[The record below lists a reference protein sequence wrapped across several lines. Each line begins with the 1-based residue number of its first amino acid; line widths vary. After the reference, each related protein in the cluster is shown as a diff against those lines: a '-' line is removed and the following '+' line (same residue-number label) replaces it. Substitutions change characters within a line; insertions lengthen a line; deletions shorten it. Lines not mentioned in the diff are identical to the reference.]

1 MTRLSAARVV
11 ATAFG
16 IGAGLFG
23 LEHGFFETQQGNIA
37 PSGLVIS
44 AIGPPCEPASAWH
57 ACEPALTVIPNFL
70 VTGVVAMVVALVVL
84 IWTLRPRVAAA
95 TQPPRERPPM
105 VRPGTRSAVRT
116 HRAARRRSPC
126 RRHARP

>member
-57 ACEPALTVIPNFL
+57 ACEPALTLVPSFL
-70 VTGVVAMVVALVVL
+70 VTGVLAMVVAVVVL
-84 IWTLRPRVAAA
+84 IWAAA
-95 TQPPRERPPM
+95 FVQRDH
-105 VRPGTRSAVRT
+105 GASFC
-116 HRAARRRSPC
+116 SC
-126 RRHARP
+126 